1 MSTTNKYNEENI
13 RLAAYYN
20 WQNAGCPNGKDEYF
34 WNQAINQL
42 YGSCKSSSCGCGS
55 TKKTTTAKA
64 STSKKTTTNIKAS
77 ASSNSTNST
86 TKKSSSKK

>member
-55 TKKTTTAKA
+55 TKKTTSAKT

>member
-1 MSTTNKYNEENI
+1 MSIKYNEDSI

-55 TKKTTTAKA
+55 TKKTTSAKTSGTKTSSAKA
-64 STSKKTTTNIKAS
+64 NASTKTTTSKTNTKKTT
-77 ASSNSTNST
+77 
-86 TKKSSSKK
+86 SK

>member
-1 MSTTNKYNEENI
+1 MSIKYNEDSI

-55 TKKTTTAKA
+55 TKKTTSAKTSGTKTSSAKA
-64 STSKKTTTNIKAS
+64 NAGTKTTTSKTNTKKTT
-77 ASSNSTNST
+77 
-86 TKKSSSKK
+86 SK

>member
-20 WQNAGCPNGKDEYF
+20 WQNAGCPNGKAEYF

-55 TKKTTTAKA
+55 TKKTTSAKT

-77 ASSNSTNST
+77 ASSNSNSST